1 MRIQGIRY
9 WIEISASAGIIAGLI
24 MVWLQMQQN
33 AQLLKTQLIFEEGL
47 AYVQGERV
55 MLGENPSA
63 VWEKAMQDP
72 AGLSLEEQRIIEA
85 YFWSY
90 LESWRTLFRLYQEG
104 LVSKHE
110 WSSRVAYDSSYV
122 FGNAY
127 GRAFLRNFNPAGD
140 YGKDYGKE
148 LIELVRAEVLN
159 SSEGH
164 TKAYFQRIQRAV
176 REEIRS
182 Q

>member
-1 MRIQGIRY
+1 MQGIRY

-33 AQLLKTQLIFEEGL
+33 AQLLKTQLLFEEGL
-47 AYVQGERV
+47 AYVQGERL
-55 MLGENPSA
+55 MLGENPTA

-72 AGLSLEEQRIIEA
+72 AGLSLEEQRIMDS

-90 LESWRTLFRLYQEG
+90 MESWRTLYRLYEQG
-104 LVSKHE
+104 LVSKEE
-110 WSSRVAYDSSYV
+110 WSSRVAYDSTYV
-122 FGNAY
+122 FDNAY
-127 GRAFLRNFNPAGD
+127 GRGWLRTFNADD
-140 YGKDYGKE
+140 YGNE
-148 LIELVRAEVLN
+148 LIERVRAEVLN

-164 TKAYFQRIQRAV
+164 TQAYLERIQRAV